1 MNALCPHDYWQRR
14 GPLLLDA
21 AARWS
26 GWKDAQLHLSIYP
39 TAQALTEPPQLSIGA
54 VIVCNTPTETL
65 HAVGI
70 ALAKIGS
77 VNAERLSHQDER
89 LPPRCKQAVGVK

>member
-1 MNALCPHDYWQRR
+1 MATDPIICPACRQPAALPQQMQCYK
-14 GPLLLDA
+14 
-21 AARWS
+21 S
-26 GWKDAQLHLSIYP
+26 YN
-39 TAQALTEPPQLSIGA
+39 QALTEPPQLSIGA
-54 VIVCNTPTETL
+54 VIVCNTRTETL